1 MRMLIYGAT
10 GYVGSLLVAAAAE
23 RQIDAVVAGRSES
36 VVEVAAAAG
45 MEPRVGDVDN
55 IVVDDVDVVVNAAG
69 PFAHTA
75 ASLARRCVESG
86 VHYVDLAG
94 EAAEFEAVHAVHDSA
109 VAAGVTL
116 MPGVGF
122 GVVPTDC
129 LALHLKRRVPEGV
142 SIDIGFATTGGVSG
156 GTLRTLAA
164 GFGDRGGVP
173 GELLRTRQIDFK
185 SGSKRCIENPWRG
198 DLFTT
203 PLSTGIDAVT
213 TWISLPRPLAWSMAA
228 AHRRGDPVRPPLPGR
243 VLRQI
248 ASRAPAGP
256 SAKKLA
262 RGHAEVWAQITDPS
276 GAVSVS
282 SLTTPDAYVH
292 SIDAALE
299 SARRL
304 AVGSPTAGFR
314 TPAQE
319 FGADFV
325 TELPD
330 VVRTDR

>member
-1 MRMLIYGAT
+1 MNVLIYGAT

-23 RQIDAVVAGRSES
+23 RKIDAIVAGRSES
-36 VVEVAAAAG
+36 VVELAATAG
-45 MEPRVGDVDN
+45 FDARIGGVDN
-55 IVVDDVDVVVNAAG
+55 IVLDGVDVVINAAG
-69 PFAHTA
+69 PFGKTA
-75 ASLARRCVESG
+75 APLARRCVESG

-109 VAAGVTL
+109 VDAGVTL

-129 LALHLKRRVPEGV
+129 LALHLKRRVPDGA
-142 SIDIGFATTGGVSG
+142 SIDIGFATTGGASG
-156 GTLRTLAA
+156 GTLQTLAA
-164 GFGDRGGVP
+164 GLGDRGQVP
-173 GELLRTRQIDFK
+173 GELLRTRRIDFDT
-185 SGSKRCIENPWRG
+185 GSKRCIENPWRG

-203 PLSTGIDAVT
+203 PLSTGVDAVT
-213 TWISLPRPLAWSMAA
+213 TWISLPRPLASSMAA
-228 AHRRGDPVRPPLPGR
+228 AHRRGDPAHPPLSAR

-256 SAKKLA
+256 SAKRLA

-276 GAVSVS
+276 GAVTAS

-292 SIDAALE
+292 SVDAALE

-304 AVGSPTAGFR
+304 SVGSPTAGFR

-325 TELPD
+325 TELPG

>member
-1 MRMLIYGAT
+1 MNVLIYGST
-10 GYVGSLLVAAAAE
+10 GYVGSLLVAAAAD
-23 RQIDAVVAGRSES
+23 RKIDAIVAGRSES
-36 VVEVAAAAG
+36 VVELAATAG
-45 MEPRVGDVDN
+45 LEARIGGVDS
-55 IVVDDVDVVVNAAG
+55 IALDGADVVINAAG
-69 PFAHTA
+69 PFVHTA

-94 EAAEFEAVHAVHDSA
+94 EAAEFEAVHAFHESA
-109 VAAGVTL
+109 VDAGVTL

-142 SIDIGFATTGGVSG
+142 SIDIGFATTGRVSG

-164 GFGDRGGVP
+164 GYGDRGRVP
-173 GELLRTRQIDFK
+173 GELLRTRQIDFDT
-185 SGSKRCIENPWRG
+185 GSKRCIENPWRG

-203 PLSTGIDAVT
+203 PLSTGIGAVT
-213 TWISLPRPLAWSMAA
+213 TWISLPQPLASSMAA
-228 AHRRGDPVRPPLPGR
+228 AHRRGDPAHPPLSAR

-248 ASRAPAGP
+248 ASRTPAGP
-256 SAKKLA
+256 SAKRLA

-276 GAVSVS
+276 GAVTAS

-292 SIDAALE
+292 SVDAALE

-325 TELPD
+325 TELLG